1 MQMVTLGT
9 LTVNGGAGVLGLRRK
24 LLATAQRLGVTS
36 TRATKLAA
44 ASSDYAKEVTE
55 GSSRLQVF
63 VSLAE
68 PSAEQDLCVDLLGD
82 RPGSDRSL
90 RIGFDRVDRLDD
102 DRGRG
107 WRARCHFDRGA
118 ISDEAISWCRTS
130 IADPSVDELVEALST
145 NNRALATAK
154 RVAEEA
160 ARLKSDFLANMSHE
174 IRTPMNA
181 IIGLSHLALKTE
193 LQPRQRDYLLK
204 IHDSGQHLLGVI
216 NDILDF
222 SKIEAGKLSVE
233 IVDFDL
239 EKVLENVSSLI
250 SDKASARGLE
260 FILDVDPS
268 ISNHLKGD
276 PLRLGQILI
285 NFCSNA
291 VKFAE
296 VGEVVV
302 AARLLE
308 DCEDS
313 QLINLSVSD
322 TGIGLNEGQVARLF
336 EAFQQADASTTR
348 KYGGTGL
355 GLTISRR
362 LAQLMGTDIDVTSRP
377 GEGSTFG
384 FTIRLNK
391 SGVSSIRH
399 PLEANLSGQR
409 VLVIDDN
416 SHARA
421 VLSGM
426 LRSLTFVADEAPSG
440 EEGVEMIRQAGASGA
455 PYAVAYVDWQ
465 MPGLDGIETGRQIR
479 ALPDLVPPPHLVMV
493 TAYGREDVSKQAE
506 ESGFESVLVKP
517 VTSSTLF
524 DATLS
529 VLDAGRIMVDDASIA
544 APFDVERT
552 RGARVLLVEDNEINQ
567 EVAIGLLDA
576 AEVRIDVAENGED
589 AVRMVH
595 EHDYDILLMDMQMP
609 VMDGLEATRVIR
621 SDLRFGNL
629 PIVAMTSN
637 AMEADREACIKAGMN
652 DHIAKPIDPDQLFDV
667 LLRWIGEREGRGGV
681 TSPKVK

>member
-9 LTVNGGAGVLGLRRK
+9 LTVSGGAGVLGLRRK
-24 LLATAQRLGVTS
+24 LLATARRLS
-36 TRATKLAA
+36 INATRATKLAA
-44 ASSDYAKEVTE
+44 ASSDYAKEVTAN
-55 GSSRLQVF
+55 SSQLLVF
-63 VSLAE
+63 VTLDGIS
-68 PSAEQDLCVDLLGD
+68 SEQELCVDLLGD
-82 RPGSDRSL
+82 RPGSDHSL
-90 RIGFDRVDRLDD
+90 SIGFDRVDPLAD

-107 WRARCHFDRGA
+107 WRARCNVDRAA
-118 ISDEAISWCRTS
+118 IPEEAIAWCRALIAEPS
-130 IADPSVDELVEALST
+130 IDELVEALNT
-145 NNRALATAK
+145 NNRALEAAK
-154 RVAEEA
+154 GVAEEA

-181 IIGLSHLALKTE
+181 IIGLSHLALKTD
-193 LQPRQRDYLLK
+193 LKPRQRDFLLK
-204 IHDSGQHLLGVI
+204 IHDSGQHLLGII

-233 IVDFDL
+233 IVDLDL

-250 SDKASARGLE
+250 SDKASAKGLE

-268 ISNHLKGD
+268 ISNQLKGD

-291 VKFAE
+291 VKFTE

-302 AARLLE
+302 TARLLE
-308 DCEDS
+308 DYEDS

-322 TGIGLNEGQVARLF
+322 TGIGLTEGQVGRLF

-355 GLTISRR
+355 GLAISRR
-362 LAQLMGTDIDVTSRP
+362 LAQLMGTDIEVTSKP
-377 GEGSTFG
+377 GEGSAFG

-391 SGVSSIRH
+391 SGGSPRRH
-399 PLEANLSGQR
+399 LLEPNLSGRR

-421 VLSGM
+421 VLSGL

-440 EEGVEMIRQAGASGA
+440 EEGIEMIRQADARGE

-479 ALPDLVPPPHLVMV
+479 ALTDLAPTPHLVMV
-493 TAYGREDVSKQAE
+493 TAYGREEVSKQAE

-529 VLDAGRIMVDDASIA
+529 VLDAGSMVADDAPIA
-544 APFDVERT
+544 PSFDVERT

-567 EVAIGLLDA
+567 EVAIGQLEA
-576 AEVRIDVAENGED
+576 AEVRIDVAENGEV

-595 EHDYDILLMDMQMP
+595 ERDYHIVLMDMQMP

-621 SDLRFGNL
+621 SDPRFGNL
-629 PIVAMTSN
+629 PIVAMTAN

-652 DHIAKPIDPDQLFDV
+652 DHIAKPIDPDQLFDI
-667 LLRWIGEREGRGGV
+667 LLRWIGEREARGGV
-681 TSPKVK
+681 TSPKR